1 MLRTIGNPAVQ
12 LDDPKLSCREW
23 LVFTMAIMTKDQVLY
38 ELTRFRRNRHDE
50 FGIVRIGVF
59 GSTARG
65 QITDESDVDVVVEMA
80 KPDLLLLVGIKQELE
95 GLLRRQVDIVRYRDD
110 MNPFLRHRIDQEAVY
125 V

>member
-1 MLRTIGNPAVQ
+1 
-12 LDDPKLSCREW
+12 
-23 LVFTMAIMTKDQVLY
+23 MAIMTKDQVLY